1 MNPIHAWPTHRW
13 HRGATLIE
21 QIMVVVIA
29 SILTCVALPSLR
41 RLLARH
47 EVRTAQTSLIA
58 SLQQAR
64 ALAAQT
70 GRRSVACPTRDG
82 THCSNEASWD
92 GGWLVGFRGD
102 QASQLDGPPQYSRV
116 DIAKQLTIQSNAGRH
131 YVQFQSSGFSDG
143 SNLTVLI
150 CRRSDPS
157 HVVSVKVSQAGRVRG
172 ADATAD
178 EAAQCAGTG

>member
-1 MNPIHAWPTHRW
+1 MNLTHGSPTRRQQ
-13 HRGATLIE
+13 RGTTLIE

-41 RLLARH
+41 RLLAHH
-47 EVRTAQTSLIA
+47 EVRTAQTSLLA

-70 GRRSVACPTRDG
+70 GRRTVACPTRDG
-82 THCSNEASWD
+82 MHCSDEASWD

-102 QASQLDGPPQYSRV
+102 QANQLDGPPQYSRV
-116 DIAKQLTIQSNAGRH
+116 DTARQLTIQSNTGRH
-131 YVQFQSSGFSDG
+131 YVQFQASGFAGG

-150 CRRSDPS
+150 CRRGDPN

-172 ADATAD
+172 GDATAE
-178 EAAQCAGTG
+178 EAAQCAGAG